1 MERRAGEILRDLEA
15 DISPGQRVGE
25 LSIARQQLVEIAK
38 GISAQSR
45 VLILDEPTSSLT
57 EPETRDLFRV
67 IRTARARGV
76 AVIYISHKLPEIFA
90 ISDRI
95 SVMRDGSKRST
106 RPVTEW
112 TEGALISEMV
122 GRRLSEFFP
131 RSHSQHDQVAAL
143 EVVGLSLAPYFNDV
157 RLTVKRGEIVG
168 VYGLVG
174 SGRTRL
180 AKTIFGLH
188 PADSGEIRIGG
199 RAVAIRSPSE
209 AIANGIALVPEDR
222 RVLGLIQVLDV
233 AKNMTIAS
241 LGSISGIFIRN
252 DEERER
258 VQYYV
263 DSLGIRASS
272 TRQPVMSLSGG
283 NQQKVVLAK
292 WLNTNPSLL
301 ILDEPTRGIDVG
313 AKAEIRHKIDELA
326 SQGLGILLISSE
338 LPEITGM
345 SDRILVMRNRRLVAE
360 FDRAQFSDEAIGAA
374 AIGGAQ

>member
-1 MERRAGEILRDLEA
+1 
-15 DISPGQRVGE
+15 
-25 LSIARQQLVEIAK
+25 
-38 GISAQSR
+38 
-45 VLILDEPTSSLT
+45 LT

-67 IRTARARGV
+67 IRTARAKGV

-95 SVMRDGSKRST
+95 TVMRDGSRRSS
-106 RPVTEW
+106 RPVSEW
-112 TEGALISEMV
+112 TEGELVSEMV

-131 RSHSQHDQVAAL
+131 RSHSQHDQAAAL
-143 EVVGLSLAPYFNDV
+143 EVIGLSLAPYFADV
-157 RLTVKRGEIVG
+157 NLTVKRGEIVG
-168 VYGLVG
+168 IYGLVG

-188 PADSGEIRIGG
+188 HADAGEIRIGG
-199 RAVAIRSPSE
+199 RPVTIRSPRD
-209 AIANGIALVPEDR
+209 AIASGIALVPEDR

-241 LGSISGIFIRN
+241 LGSISGVFIRAN
-252 DEERER
+252 DEKER
-258 VQYYV
+258 VEQYV
-263 DSLGIRASS
+263 DGLGIRASS

-292 WLNTNPSLL
+292 WLSTNPALL

-313 AKAEIRHKIDELA
+313 AKAEIRNKIDELA
-326 SQGLGILLISSE
+326 SEGLGILLISSE

-345 SDRILVMRNRRLVAE
+345 SDRILVMRNRQLVAE
-360 FDRAQFSDEAIGAA
+360 FDRAHFSDEAIGAA